1 MAGDVLVVA
10 EHLRGELDDV
20 TFELLGM
27 GRELAGQLG
36 GSLIAAL
43 IGGSGEMADQLGAAD
58 LVVSVGGADMSDFNP
73 ESHGAALEAVVDA
86 KSPRAV
92 LVSYTSMGMDLASTL
107 AVKKGMAHAAFGTA
121 VAGGENVTPE
131 GGKRNITA
139 TSQLYGGKMDVVS
152 DLGDGPCV
160 VSVLAGSAPADAG
173 RADGPPAAKESL
185 PAPATAGH
193 VRFKRLIEPEAGD
206 VDITA
211 QDVLVAIGRGIGSK
225 DDVEVAEELAEALDA
240 AVAGSR
246 PLIDAGWLPKTRQVG
261 KSGLKVSPKV
271 YLALG
276 ISGAPEHIEGMK
288 SAATI
293 IAVNT
298 DEQAPIFNFAHYG
311 MKEDLFDVCEE
322 LTEAIEDR

>member
-1 MAGDVLVVA
+1 MGSDVLVVA
-10 EHLRGELDDV
+10 EHLKGELDDT
-20 TFELLGM
+20 TFEMLGM
-27 GRELAGQLG
+27 GRTLAGELG

-43 IGGSGEMADQLGAAD
+43 VGGSGEMADALGAAD
-58 LVVSVGGADMSDFNP
+58 RVVSVGGPEMADFNP
-73 ESHGAALEAVVDA
+73 ETHGAALEAVVDA
-86 KSPRAV
+86 TSPRAV

-107 AVKKGMAHAAFGTA
+107 AVKKGMTHAAFGTA
-121 VAGGENVTPE
+121 VAGGGT
-131 GGKRNITA
+131 ITA

-173 RADGPPAAKESL
+173 RSDAPPAAKESMA
-185 PAPATAGH
+185 APATAGKI
-193 VRFKRLIEPEAGD
+193 RFERLIEPEAGD

-261 KSGLKVSPKV
+261 KSGLKVKPKV

-298 DEQAPIFNFAHYG
+298 DENAPIFNFAHYG
-311 MKEDLFDVCEE
+311 MTEDLFDVCEE
-322 LTEAIEDR
+322 LTEAIENR